1 MSRSLILA
9 RHSLPEIER
18 DRLAREWKLSPDGK
32 LRARLLSER
41 ISTYPVEVVF
51 SSVEPKAVETAQ
63 IIAAACD
70 AELHVVEGLQEHD
83 RSNVPYLTRHEFEP
97 AIREFF
103 RQPDTLVFGRE
114 TANRAY
120 ERFSGAISSLL
131 ADYNDQG
138 LVIVAHGTVI
148 SLFVSRS
155 TGTSAFVFWEKL
167 GMPSFVVIDIDAA
180 RLLAV
185 DNLS

>member
-1 MSRSLILA
+1 MSKPLILV
-9 RHSLPEIER
+9 RHSLPEIQKGR
-18 DRLAREWKLSPDGK
+18 PAREWKLSADGR

-41 ISTYPVEVVF
+41 INSYPVDILF

-63 IIAAACD
+63 IIASACD
-70 AELHVVEGLQEHD
+70 VELHLVEGLQEHD
-83 RSNVPYLTRHEFEP
+83 RSNVPFLSRPEFES
-97 AIREFF
+97 AVQEFF

-114 TANRAY
+114 TANQAY

-131 ADYNDQG
+131 ADHKDQN

-148 SLFVSRS
+148 SLFVSRL

-167 GMPSFVVIDIDAA
+167 GMPSFVVIDIDDAC
-180 RLLAV
+180 LITV
-185 DNLS
+185 EDLS